1 MNIKLENVLPHPLAS
16 MSHSAT
22 SIWNARIELFQG
34 QKVIADAYSGK
45 GKSTLIALLF
55 GVRSDYDG
63 TVYFDGNAIST
74 FSMNDWS
81 ELRRNKISAVF
92 QDLQLFPNLSVKDN
106 LLLKNQLTNS
116 YSEKEMAQL
125 IERVGLK
132 DKWEQKCGNL
142 SMGQQQ
148 RVAVVRSLLQP
159 FDWLFLDEPFSHL
172 DKVNTDI
179 CLELVL
185 EKAEINNSGVLLT
198 TLGEDY
204 SMKWDQH
211 LYL

>member
-22 SIWNARIELFQG
+22 SIWNARIELFPG

-55 GVRSDYDG
+55 GVRNDYDG
-63 TVYFDGNAIST
+63 TIYFDDNAIST
-74 FSMNDWS
+74 FSMNEWS
-81 ELRRNKISAVF
+81 ELRRNNVSAVF

-116 YSEKEMAQL
+116 YSEKEIAQL
-125 IERVGLK
+125 IESVGLK
-132 DKWEQKCGNL
+132 DKWGQKCGNL

-148 RVAVVRSLLQP
+148 RVAIVRSLLQP

-179 CLELVL
+179 CLELIL
-185 EKAEINNSGVLLT
+185 EKVDTNNSGVLLT

-204 SMKWDQH
+204 SIKWDQH